1 MANLFPNKRINH
13 CVFFIPCKII
23 PRPFYEHNPPIVKND
38 LRKIRNQYF
47 FDYELL
53 DEKRM
58 FKAGLKFSQKFLLSN
73 LIHTFAKNKAKRPF
87 GL

>member
-1 MANLFPNKRINH
+1 MANLLPNKRLNH

-23 PRPFYEHNPPIVKND
+23 PRPFMGTILQLLKND

-53 DEKRM
+53 GEKRM
-58 FKAGLKFSQKFLLSN
+58 F
-73 LIHTFAKNKAKRPF
+73 
-87 GL
+87 